1 MIPRQ
6 KLRFE
11 KIDRAVLAAAV
22 YLGSAAAFL
31 TSRPAAAIGSCPPS
45 NDLKHNCIV
54 TDLNDIIN
62 FLSAGVGIV
71 VVGTIVVAGIQY
83 TTAGENATKVE
94 EAKKR
99 IISGIVALV
108 AFLLTFAVLQW
119 LIPGGL

>member
-1 MIPRQ
+1 M
-6 KLRFE
+6 LTLS
-11 KIDRAVLAAAV
+11 VG
-22 YLGSAAAFL
+22 LGALAAFL
-31 TSRPAAAIGSCPPS
+31 TPAVATAASSVGNCTS
-45 NDLKHNCIV
+45 NSNTALKDNCIV
-54 TDLNDIIN
+54 NDLNIIIN

-71 VVGTIVVAGIQY
+71 IIGTIVVAGIQY
-83 TTAGENATKVE
+83 TTAGENANKIE